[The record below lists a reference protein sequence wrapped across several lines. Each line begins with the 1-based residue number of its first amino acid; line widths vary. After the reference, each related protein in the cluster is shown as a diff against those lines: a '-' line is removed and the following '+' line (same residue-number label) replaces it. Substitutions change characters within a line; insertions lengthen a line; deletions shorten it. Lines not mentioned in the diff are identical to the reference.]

1 LPPIRAPAWLM
12 PVFCV
17 LLAAMKGGADYN
29 FRIALCVAK
38 GEVEMA
44 NRVL

>member
-1 LPPIRAPAWLM
+1 M

-17 LLAAMKGGADYN
+17 LLAATKGGADYN
-29 FRIALCVAK
+29 FRIALCFEK